1 MVRRMQ
7 RLALICAVSGF
18 VLARSMANAQATSSQ
33 FTPQSLRLETRR
45 NARPLNAWGPSAITM
60 PAGDNRLTVLI
71 SRLDVEGAF
80 AAGRFQDRIV
90 GRRVSMAEIYQAAA
104 DLAQIY
110 LAAGYPLVRVVVPPQ
125 RLVDQGR
132 LRFVVDDGI
141 IEAIDEDRVPS
152 RVRRSVLKLAA
163 IERAVLV
170 ASGGAPMM
178 RPEQISLDGSDA
190 LSAFPFGTFNADQ
203 GVTLRGE
210 LSRPYVFGAGAFNL
224 TASPYVFGAAGRGWL
239 ANATRIEQAAF
250 DAATI
255 GVGIRGGVDTA
266 GWPSATVGLEI
277 ARGFTDLAGV
287 RQGVR
292 INLVAATAF

>member
-1 MVRRMQ
+1 
-7 RLALICAVSGF
+7 
-18 VLARSMANAQATSSQ
+18 
-33 FTPQSLRLETRR
+33 
-45 NARPLNAWGPSAITM
+45 
-60 PAGDNRLTVLI
+60 
-71 SRLDVEGAF
+71 
-80 AAGRFQDRIV
+80 
-90 GRRVSMAEIYQAAA
+90 
-104 DLAQIY
+104 
-110 LAAGYPLVRVVVPPQ
+110 
-125 RLVDQGR
+125 
-132 LRFVVDDGI
+132 
-141 IEAIDEDRVPS
+141 
-152 RVRRSVLKLAA
+152 
-163 IERAVLV
+163 
-170 ASGGAPMM
+170 MM

-239 ANATRIEQAAF
+239 ANATRIEQVAF